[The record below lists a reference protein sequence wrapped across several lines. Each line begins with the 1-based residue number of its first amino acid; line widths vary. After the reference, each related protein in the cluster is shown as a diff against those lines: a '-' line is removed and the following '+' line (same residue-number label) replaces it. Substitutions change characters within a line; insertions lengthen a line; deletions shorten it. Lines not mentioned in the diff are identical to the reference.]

1 MSSTHVCILLTQ
13 AFLIKSCS
21 KASMTTKK
29 TPSTLHLRYLTNF
42 VGLSLEIMWGFAL
55 PCLKIPITITVQN
68 IRDNA
73 GRCFSGDDPRRQ
85 GRSTGTAQVQVSQTR
100 QCGPDPSGGRSP
112 VDHSMPP
119 GCLGPGTGPRQA
131 TACRAGPRAR
141 PRPLLHRHWPEVLPL
156 LGASSG
162 PGGSSGG
169 GDQGQN
175 GVTALRPRRR
185 AGSRAVSARGPE
197 RGGRAPAEC
206 GSASPRTRPRPAAS
220 GPDSPLCPSAALRP
234 GSRRGRTKPGL
245 ALLPLGFCGR
255 ASHAGREGSQ
265 QESPLELPRGA
276 PG

>member
-1 MSSTHVCILLTQ
+1 MTPGVKDGAQ
-13 AFLIKSCS
+13 APLRCRSPKLDS
-21 KASMTTKK
+21 AVQ
-29 TPSTLHLRYLTNF
+29 TPA
-42 VGLSLEIMWGFAL
+42 V
-55 PCLKIPITITVQN
+55 
-68 IRDNA
+68 
-73 GRCFSGDDPRRQ
+73 
-85 GRSTGTAQVQVSQTR
+85 
-100 QCGPDPSGGRSP
+100 GGRRWITLC
-112 VDHSMPP
+112 HP
-119 GCLGPGTGPRQA
+119 GAWVPGQAHDRPLRAELGRGQGPG
-131 TACRAGPRAR
+131 
-141 PRPLLHRHWPEVLPL
+141 LFLHRHWPEVLPL

-175 GVTALRPRRR
+175 GETALRPRRR

-255 ASHAGREGSQ
+255 ASHAGREGSR